1 MEIKKLDHKET
12 LSITKVNEGDSL
24 VFICPSP
31 AFKGGHVPALR
42 SVTASSIVAPVGTKN
57 YVYVLHHFDFDFD
70 FFLII
75 K

>member
-24 VFICPSP
+24 VVICPSP

-57 YVYVLHHFDFDFD
+57 FVYVLHHFDFDF
-70 FFLII
+70 FLII